1 MVNTATIADDP
12 SINAEDIA
20 VTACIEA
27 TAPMAST
34 TTTAIA
40 KAKVKKE
47 MTAEEM
53 EVQNQKQQ
61 VRRVAE

>member
-1 MVNTATIADDP
+1 MVNAATIADDP

-53 EVQNQKQQ
+53 EVQN
-61 VRRVAE
+61 